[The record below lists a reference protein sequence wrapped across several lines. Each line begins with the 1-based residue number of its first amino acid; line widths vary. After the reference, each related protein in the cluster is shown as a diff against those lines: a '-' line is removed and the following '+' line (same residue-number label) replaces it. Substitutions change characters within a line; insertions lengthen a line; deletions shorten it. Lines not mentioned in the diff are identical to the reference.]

1 MHIRKYRRLPLNL
14 ALFFLLA
21 AVAFSCAS
29 SQQKTDSNK
38 FFEEWKARVE
48 DSQGYSPPRKKYSR
62 EGLDPS
68 RPDQEPEPLRPQ
80 EKPLPTRKVTM
91 KMSDIEVA
99 VLLRA
104 LARVADQNIMLNEK
118 VTGKVN
124 INITDAPWDQTF
136 LGLLRTQGLTYT
148 WEGDIIRILTIQDME
163 NELKREVQKNE
174 LAKIEPYVTRVIKV
188 NYTEAAKLRDNLEK
202 FVSSGKEGQPLGSVL
217 VDEHTNSLIV
227 QAIPGDVRRIIDVVE
242 VLDRPTSQILIEAQI
257 VETTNDTARALGV
270 QWGGLLYGS
279 SNGKNYWMGPGG
291 DFPPDTSLFDETLN
305 DVVFLPEAGQVSNFP
320 VTLPDE
326 IGLSLGFL
334 FQNIGNSVL
343 SAQLQALQEEGLLN
357 ILSSPSITTLENQ
370 ISLIESGDRI
380 PIQTV
385 ENGEV
390 SIQYIQAVLKLE
402 VTPNVIDDETLKL
415 KIVVNKDEPD
425 FSRTVGG
432 NPTIITRKAETNV
445 ILFNGQTTVIGG
457 LSEEKSSTGSQGI
470 PYLKDVPG
478 LGWLFG
484 NKSKASEMDELLI
497 FITPYILE
505 ERPLEQVSSKID
517 KQPAAAETQP

>member
-1 MHIRKYRRLPLNL
+1 MRTPKYRRLPLNW
-14 ALFFLLA
+14 ALYLLLA
-21 AVAFSCAS
+21 AVAVGCAS
-29 SQQKTDSNK
+29 GNQETASEK
-38 FFEEWKARVE
+38 FFEQWKAKVE
-48 DSQGYSPPRKKYSR
+48 DSQGYSPPTKIRSR
-62 EGLDPS
+62 EGLDPAA
-68 RPDQEPEPLRPQ
+68 PEKEPEPLIPL

-91 KMSDIEVA
+91 KMSDIEVS

-104 LARVADQNIMLNEK
+104 LARVANQNIMLNDRIA
-118 VTGKVN
+118 GKVN

-148 WEGDIIRILTIQDME
+148 WEGDIIRIMTIQDME

-174 LAKIEPYVTRVIKV
+174 LTKIEPYVTRILKI
-188 NYTEAAKLRDNLEK
+188 NYSEAGKLRNNLEK
-202 FVSSGKEGQPLGSVL
+202 FISTGKEGNLLGTVM

-242 VLDRPTSQILIEAQI
+242 LLDRPTSQILIEAQI

-279 SNGKNYWMGPGG
+279 GNGKNYWMGPGSE
-291 DFPPDTSLFDETLN
+291 FPPDTSLFDENLTPI
-305 DVVFLPEAGQVSNFP
+305 VALPPAGQVSNFP
-320 VTLPDE
+320 VNLTDD

-343 SAQLQALQEEGLLN
+343 SLQLQALQDEGLLN

-390 SIQYIQAVLKLE
+390 NIQYIQAVLKLE
-402 VTPNVIDDETLKL
+402 VTPNVIDSESLKL

-425 FSRTVGG
+425 FTRTVAG

-457 LSEEKSSTGSQGI
+457 LSEEKTATGSQGI

-484 NKSKASEMDELLI
+484 NKTRANEMDELLI

-505 ERPLEQVSSKID
+505 ERPMEQMSSKTKD
-517 KQPAAAETQP
+517 QPAAAKTKP

>member
-1 MHIRKYRRLPLNL
+1 MRTHRYRRLPLNL
-14 ALFFLLA
+14 AMFCLLTVV
-21 AVAFSCAS
+21 AVGCAS
-29 SQQKTDSNK
+29 SKQETASMK

-48 DSQGYSPPRKKYSR
+48 ESQGYSPPRTTLSR

-68 RPDQEPEPLRPQ
+68 APDKKAEPLTPQ
-80 EKPLPTRKVTM
+80 EKALPTRKVTM
-91 KMSDIEVA
+91 KMSDIDVS

-104 LARVADQNIMLNEK
+104 LARVANQNIMLNEK
-118 VTGKVN
+118 VSGKVN

-148 WEGDIIRILTIQDME
+148 WEGDIIRIMTIQDME

-174 LAKIEPYVTRVIKV
+174 LAKVEPPVTRILKV
-188 NYTEAAKLRDNLEK
+188 NYAEASKLSTNLQSFLSTGE
-202 FVSSGKEGQPLGSVL
+202 EGASLGSVL

-227 QAIPGDVRRIIDVVE
+227 QANPKDVRRIIDVVE
-242 VLDRPTSQILIEAQI
+242 ILDRPTSQILIEAQI

-279 SNGKNYWMGPGG
+279 SNGKNYWMGPGQE
-291 DFPPDTSLFDETLN
+291 FPPGTSIFDENLQE
-305 DVVFLPEAGQVSNFP
+305 VVALPEAGQVSNFP
-320 VTLPDE
+320 ITLPDGV
-326 IGLSLGFL
+326 GLSLGFL
-334 FQNIGNSVL
+334 FQNIGNSIL
-343 SAQLQALQEEGLLN
+343 TAQLQALQEEGLLN

-402 VTPNVIDDETLKL
+402 VTPNVIDGETLKL

-425 FSRTVGG
+425 FSRTVAG

-457 LSEEKSSTGSQGI
+457 LSEEKTATGSQGI

-484 NKSKASEMDELLI
+484 NKTKSNEMDELLI

-505 ERPLEQVSSKID
+505 ERPLEQVSSKATT
-517 KQPAAAETQP
+517 QPAAE

>member
-1 MHIRKYRRLPLNL
+1 MRTRRYRRLPLNL
-14 ALFFLLA
+14 ALYLLLA
-21 AVAFSCAS
+21 AVAFGCAS
-29 SQQKTDSNK
+29 SQQETASNK

-48 DSQGYSPPRKKYSR
+48 ESKGYSPSRKAYSR

-68 RPDQEPEPLRPQ
+68 APDQKPEPLVAR
-80 EKPLPTRKVTM
+80 EKPLPKRKVTM
-91 KMSDIEVA
+91 KMSDIDVS

-124 INITDAPWDQTF
+124 INITDAPWDETF
-136 LGLLRTQGLTYT
+136 LSLLRTQGLTYT
-148 WEGDIIRILTIQDME
+148 WEGDIIRIMTIQDLE
-163 NELKREVQKNE
+163 TELKREVQRNE
-174 LAKIEPYVTRVIKV
+174 LAKIEPYVTRVLKV
-188 NYTEAAKLRDNLEK
+188 NYSEASKLRDNLEK
-202 FVSSGKEGQPLGSVL
+202 FISANKEGEPLGTVM
-217 VDEHTNSLIV
+217 VDGHTNSLIV

-279 SNGKNYWMGPGG
+279 SNGNNYWAGPGYQ
-291 DFPPDTSLFDETLN
+291 FPSDTSLFDEDGTPI
-305 DVVFLPEAGQVSNFP
+305 VALPPAGNVANFP
-320 VTLPDE
+320 ATLPDD

-334 FQNIGNSVL
+334 FQNIGNSLL

-390 SIQYIQAVLKLE
+390 NIQYVEAVLKLE
-402 VTPNVIDDETLKL
+402 VTPAVIDDETLKL
-415 KIVVNKDEPD
+415 KIIVNKDEPD
-425 FSRTVGG
+425 FSRTVAG

-457 LSEEKSSTGSQGI
+457 LSEEKTSTGSQGI

-484 NKSKASEMDELLI
+484 SKNRANEMDELLI
-497 FITPYILE
+497 FITPYVLE
-505 ERPLEQVSSKID
+505 ERTPEQMSSKPED
-517 KQPAAAETQP
+517 QPAAAATKQ